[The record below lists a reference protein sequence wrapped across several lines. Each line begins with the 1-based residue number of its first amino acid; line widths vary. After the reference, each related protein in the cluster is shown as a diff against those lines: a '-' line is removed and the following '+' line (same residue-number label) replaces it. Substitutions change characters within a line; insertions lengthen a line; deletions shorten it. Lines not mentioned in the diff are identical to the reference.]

1 MTLSVALLAKTV
13 IVLFLQ
19 GPRLN
24 VPTRSAK
31 KKGKFSSL
39 AFQTDTNALNKIWF
53 KFPRSFPND
62 PYDKSD
68 FWKVYGYFVFISTEA
83 VLAVLL

>member
-1 MTLSVALLAKTV
+1 MTFSVALLAKTV

-31 KKGKFSSL
+31 KKGKIF
-39 AFQTDTNALNKIWF
+39 FTRI
-53 KFPRSFPND
+53 PNRHECA
-62 PYDKSD
+62 KQ
-68 FWKVYGYFVFISTEA
+68 KLVQISQI
-83 VLAVLL
+83 VSK